1 MAINLPH
8 WLVEIVDFLGFNW
21 PEIDEDQIREAAGR
35 LRTYA
40 DNCEQSH
47 NTTHGIVTND
57 LPAVYQAQSF
67 TALSDAWT
75 NETRG
80 HMQTIVDV
88 CRVLAVAMDAAAV
101 GVEVM
106 KGKVLVQLGIAAA
119 EFAADQA
126 AAAFTFGLA
135 EAAEPALI
143 AIQNKILNGIFQE
156 FEAQIIG
163 DLVGKAI
170 GPATERLEEAFTKL
184 TAPSAPSGGGAA
196 APGIVMDLDAI
207 LTHAGRVQEQA
218 DGNRQGGRAFESQVT
233 SLTFTTGG

>member
-35 LRTYA
+35 LRKYA

-47 NTTHGIVTND
+47 NATHAIVTRD

-67 TALSDAWT
+67 SALSDSWT

-80 HMQTIVDV
+80 HMQTIVDI
-88 CRVLAVAMDAAAV
+88 CRVLAVALDAAAI

-106 KGKVLVQLGIAAA
+106 KGKVIVQLGIAAA

-126 AAAFTFGLA
+126 AAAVTFGLA

-163 DLVGKAI
+163 DLVNRGI
-170 GPATERLEEAFTKL
+170 GPATERLEEAFNKL
-184 TAPSAPSGGGAA
+184 MAPSRMAGGTA
-196 APGIVMDLDAI
+196 APGTKMDLDAI